1 MKKNDLTFTIVIPT
15 YYGDPGIIKTVKS
28 IMASNGVGKLR
39 VIVTVD
45 GNPLKPKVKAGL
57 KKLGTEVIE
66 NKKRGGQVARIKQ
79 GMRLANS
86 KYIILTQDDVLF
98 DKYAISNIQE
108 AFRKNPQATMVAAK
122 ILPMPAK
129 IIFEKIIEVG
139 IKVYY
144 LAGKKWSKG
153 DNYLMS
159 SGRCLAFK
167 TAHAKKLFIPDD
179 VINSDAYLYFENKR
193 KRGKFFAIE
202 NAIIYNKSPQNITEH
217 LKQSRKFQYS
227 QEELSKYLN
236 IDLAKEYSVPFLL
249 LVKALISEF
258 IRNPIYTYLYFLVF
272 TYTRV
277 KGRNMYSG
285 AKRFWSTDLS
295 TKKI

>member
-15 YYGDPGIIKTVKS
+15 YYGDPTVIKTVKS
-28 IMASNGVGKLR
+28 IMASNGIGNLR

-45 GNPLKPKVKAGL
+45 GNPLKPEVKAGL

-66 NKKRGGQVARIKQ
+66 NKKRGGQVVRIKQ
-79 GMRLANS
+79 GISLAKS
-86 KYIILTQDDVLF
+86 DYVILTQDDVLF
-98 DKYAISNIQE
+98 DKYAIANIQE
-108 AFRKNPQATMVAAK
+108 AFSKNPKITMVAAR

-129 IIFEKIIEVG
+129 TVFEKIIEVG

-144 LAGKKWSKG
+144 LTGKKWNKG

-167 TAHAKKLFIPDD
+167 TVHAKKLFIPDD

-202 NAIIYNKSPQNITEH
+202 NAIVYNKSPQNLTEH
-217 LKQSRKFQYS
+217 LKQSKKFQYS
-227 QEELSKYLN
+227 EEELSKYLD
-236 IDLAKEYSVPFLL
+236 IDLTKEYKAPSLL
-249 LVKALISEF
+249 LLKTFTAEF
-258 IRNPIYTYLYFLVF
+258 VRNPVFAFLYFLVF
-272 TYTRV
+272 IYTRI
-277 KGRNMYSG
+277 KSKNMYSG